1 MLAGLVAAVTLVGA
15 ALPAA
20 PARASA
26 GPEGSVL
33 ELEGDDGAK
42 ASALT
47 RALRGQFAARGIGGG
62 KEMSSI
68 ELKLTMG
75 CDEPPSAA
83 CMASGGKTLG
93 VRQLVYGTLS
103 GKGPSYQLEVVIID
117 VEGAAVSKSLKTTVS
132 AAALE
137 AGAID
142 ATAKDLVEQMIGPPP
157 PEPEPEAAPPPPSSS
172 EPEMVTESRLVWG
185 RHDAAK
191 WKKIGLVSS
200 AVLTGVSLG
209 TAAAMSVMIRP
220 NGPVYNDLIDA
231 AKASLD
237 DDKPAND
244 VNPYSDDDLCDV
256 ARTPPPGEEGTVKN
270 AEVTKVC
277 NRGQTFS
284 TVAKVGYVGAGVFAA
299 STVAFAVLL
308 FVHREETTTMAKL
321 RRRGATFGVAP
332 LREGGAMIGG
342 GWRF

>member
-1 MLAGLVAAVTLVGA
+1 MAAVILGGA
-15 ALPAA
+15 VLPSAS
-20 PARASA
+20 ARAA

-33 ELEGDDGAK
+33 ELEGDDAGK
-42 ASALT
+42 AAALT
-47 RALRGQFAARGIGGG
+47 KALRGAFSARGVGGG

-75 CDEPPSAA
+75 CDEPPAA
-83 CMASGGKTLG
+83 SCMASGGKTLG

-103 GKGPSYQLEVVIID
+103 GKGPSYQLELTLVD
-117 VEGAAVSKSLKTTVS
+117 VDAGTVSKNLKTSVD
-132 AAALE
+132 AAKLD

-157 PEPEPEAAPPPPSSS
+157 PEPEPEVAPPTP
-172 EPEMVTESRLVWG
+172 EPEPEYVTESKLVWG

-191 WKKIGLVSS
+191 WKKAGLITS

-220 NGPVYNDLIDA
+220 QGPVYNDLIDA
-231 AKASLD
+231 AKGSLD

-244 VNPYSDDDLCDV
+244 VDPYTDENLCDI
-256 ARTPPPGEEGTVKN
+256 AKTPDADGNVKN
-270 AEVTKVC
+270 AAVTKVC
-277 NRGQTFS
+277 NRGQTMS
-284 TVAKVGYVGAGVFAA
+284 TVAKIGYVGAGVFAA

-321 RRRGATFGVAP
+321 RRRGASFGVAP
-332 LREGGAMIGG
+332 LREGGVMVGG
-342 GWRF
+342 GMRF